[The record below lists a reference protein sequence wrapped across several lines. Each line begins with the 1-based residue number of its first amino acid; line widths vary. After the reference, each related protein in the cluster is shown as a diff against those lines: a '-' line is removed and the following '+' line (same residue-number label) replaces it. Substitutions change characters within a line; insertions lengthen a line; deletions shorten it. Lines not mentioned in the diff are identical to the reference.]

1 MTATDFDIVIV
12 GSGFGGAVSAHKL
25 AATGAKIL
33 LLERGPWRDTQPVR
47 ALNRPEL
54 HPKPL
59 PAGRHFYTHLARSV
73 SATFLPQKG
82 LQINRNGLYDIHYA
96 KDMTLI
102 CTSGVGGGSHAYSA
116 MNTRPDRPDY
126 WTSVLGKTAGER
138 IDSHYDWMMQ
148 VMGANVPTAAEQ
160 IPNFTGAQ
168 FADSPHFVADET
180 VTQPAMGMLHD
191 DSLQPFQNASFLGS
205 VTGAK
210 TTLDTALIVP
220 AMTQGL
226 TVWAEQECLAIHRRP
241 VQDDFRL
248 DIFDHQRNRY
258 SFVTATKVLLAAG
271 TLNTLKLLYRSRE
284 QGGLSGMPALGSGFG
299 ANGDFP
305 ALWMRDVGDAD
316 MTQGTPC
323 HGRFALRDYPD
334 CPNLTS
340 YGLNGADQVPLP
352 GWLKRR
358 LRKLSFVVSMGADE
372 ANGHL
377 SWHKGRLRVHYIR
390 YQNPVIERIA
400 RAFDEIARRS
410 GHPVRYSQ
418 EHLLT
423 VHPLGG
429 ARCGKHL
436 ASSVVNLQGEV
447 HDNPGLFVVDASALP
462 AAPGSPPSMTV
473 ASWSAHVAE
482 GLINAMIVPTE
493 ENHSTNTIAPAE
505 AMAL

>member
-1 MTATDFDIVIV
+1 MTAAEFDIVIV
-12 GSGFGGAVSAHKL
+12 GSGFGGAVAAHKL

-54 HPKPL
+54 NPQPL

-73 SATFLPQKG
+73 SAAFLPQKG

-96 KDMTLI
+96 RDMTLI
-102 CTSGVGGGSHAYSA
+102 CASGVGGGSHAYSA
-116 MNTRPDRPDY
+116 MNTRPDRADY
-126 WTSVLGKTAGER
+126 WTSVLGKSAGARMEG
-138 IDSHYDWMMQ
+138 HYDWMLQ
-148 VMGANVPTAAEQ
+148 VMGARVPTAAEQ
-160 IPNFTGAQ
+160 IPNFTGTQ
-168 FADSPHFVADET
+168 FADSPHFVADDS
-180 VTQPAMGMLHD
+180 VLQPAMGMQRD
-191 DSLQPFQNASFLGS
+191 ERLQPFQNGSFFGS

-210 TTLDTALIVP
+210 TTLDTALIAP
-220 AMTQGL
+220 AMTQGVR
-226 TVWAEQECLAIHRRP
+226 VWAEQECLALHRRAA
-241 VQDDFRL
+241 QNDFRL
-248 DIFDHQRNRY
+248 DIVDHQRNRY
-258 SFVTATKVLLAAG
+258 HFVTAKKVLLAAG
-271 TLNTLKLLYRSRE
+271 TMNTLKLLYRSRE
-284 QGGLSGMPALGSGFG
+284 QGGLQGMPALGSGFG

-305 ALWMRDVGDAD
+305 ALWQREVGDAD
-316 MTQGTPC
+316 MSQGTPC

-340 YGLNGADQVPLP
+340 YGLNGVDQIPLP
-352 GWLKRR
+352 AWLKRR
-358 LRKLSFVVSMGADE
+358 LRKLSFIVSMGADA

-377 SWHKGRLRVHYIR
+377 SWYKGRLRVHYVR

-410 GHPVRYSQ
+410 GKPVRYTQ

-429 ARCGKHL
+429 ARCGKNL
-436 ASSVVNLQGEV
+436 TSSVVNLQGEV

-473 ASWSAHVAE
+473 AAWAAHVAE
-482 GLINAMIVPTE
+482 GLVTAMTAVSAK
-493 ENHSTNTIAPAE
+493 NHSPETVAVTE